1 MKVKV
6 ATKKKWRKEHAIKNV
21 NIPSPHANVFSSGKD
36 EHCGANAGNNSNE
49 SLKVKSKERKQ
60 K

>member
-1 MKVKV
+1 
-6 ATKKKWRKEHAIKNV
+6 V

>member
-1 MKVKV
+1 MQM
-6 ATKKKWRKEHAIKNV
+6 
-21 NIPSPHANVFSSGKD
+21 SSQT
-36 EHCGANAGNNSNE
+36 EGANAGTRNE